1 MRLNPSKV
9 VEVVL
14 AAAGSMFTWLLVW
27 GVSVASARSSTVIY
41 RAHHLTTAQPSTATV
56 VFGVVLLATVV
67 CAGVV
72 FLVLRSRRERRAAS
86 AQVRSLA
93 AEHEREQKRKAA

>member
-27 GVSVASARSSTVIY
+27 GVSAASARPSTVIY
-41 RAHHLTTAQPSTATV
+41 RGHHLTTAQPSTATV
-56 VFGVVLLATVV
+56 VFGVVLLAAVV
-67 CAGVV
+67 CAGVA
-72 FLVLRSRRERRAAS
+72 FHVLSSRRKRRAAS

-93 AEHEREQKRKAA
+93 IEHEREQKRKAA